1 MPLDRRAADLVRSLD
16 EHELRR
22 LVILAR
28 GRLHALAD
36 DGPAFDDGDGP
47 RVSYRQQAVRCGKP
61 TCTRCPHGP
70 YWYAVWREGD
80 KVRTRYV
87 GKALPADAGAG
98 ADVNVNVETDTG
110 TDTDG

>member
-16 EHELRR
+16 PHELRR

-36 DGPAFDDGDGP
+36 DGPRFDDDLDGP
-47 RVSYRQQAVRCGKP
+47 RVTYRRQAVRCGKP

-70 YWYAVWREGD
+70 YWYATWREGD
-80 KVRTRYV
+80 KVRTRYI
-87 GKALPADAGAG
+87 GKVLPAEAADASDASD
-98 ADVNVNVETDTG
+98 ADAAPE
-110 TDTDG
+110 

>member
-28 GRLHALAD
+28 GRLQSLATD
-36 DGPAFDDGDGP
+36 APAFEDDGP

-70 YWYAVWREGD
+70 YWYATWREGD

-87 GKALPADAGAG
+87 GKVLPPDAQA
-98 ADVNVNVETDTG
+98 
-110 TDTDG
+110 

>member
-28 GRLHALAD
+28 GRLHALSAS
-36 DGPAFDDGDGP
+36 GPVFDDDGP
-47 RVSYRQQAVRCGKP
+47 RVSYRRQSVRCGKP
-61 TCTRCPHGP
+61 SCTRCPHGP
-70 YWYAVWREGD
+70 YWYATWREGD

-87 GKALPADAGAG
+87 GKVLPADVDVDVEADIEDDG
-98 ADVNVNVETDTG
+98 ADAPAG
-110 TDTDG
+110 P